1 MDKKQRIVVTYSA
14 TPQEKALFLDVL
26 DNEATLIFLNEIPS
40 AQREQ
45 ALDEATALLSWNFPQ
60 EISPQDYPRLK
71 HVRLIQLVTAG
82 ADHMPFAALPSH
94 IRCASNAGAYAI
106 PMAEHVL
113 AMTLALTKRLFVEQQ
128 KLQRGEFDD
137 HTLNRSLRGMTAGI
151 IGFGGAGLAT
161 ARLMRAFGMRI
172 YALNQSGKS
181 DEPTDFVG
189 TLRDLE
195 HVLRA
200 SDVVV
205 ITLPLT
211 RATRGLIG
219 EKELAWMKQD
229 AMLVNVARGPILDE
243 AALYAHLQNHPTFQA
258 GIDTWWK
265 EPLLGGAF
273 RMAFPFLELSN
284 VLGSPHNSA
293 LVSDFIDDAAR
304 LAAQNV
310 RRFLVGEEVVG
321 SIRREDY
328 LE

>member
-1 MDKKQRIVVTYSA
+1 MDRKQRIVVTYSA
-14 TPQEKALFLDVL
+14 TPEEKESFLNILGNEASLIFLDEISLVQREPVL
-26 DNEATLIFLNEIPS
+26 NEATV
-40 AQREQ
+40 
-45 ALDEATALLSWNFPQ
+45 LLSWNFPQ
-60 EISPQDYPRLK
+60 EISPQDYPRLQ

-82 ADHMPFAALPSH
+82 ADHMPFADLPSH
-94 IRCASNAGAYAI
+94 ILCASNAGAYAI

-113 AMTLALTKRLFVEQQ
+113 AMTLALTKRLLIEQQ

-161 ARLMRAFGMRI
+161 ARLMQAFGMHI

-181 DEPTDFVG
+181 DEPTDFIG

-195 HVLRA
+195 HVLRS

-205 ITLPLT
+205 VTLPLT
-211 RATRGLIG
+211 RATNGLIG

-229 AMLVNVARGPILDE
+229 AILVNVARGAILDE
-243 AALYAHLQNHPTFQA
+243 AALYTHLHNHPTFQA
-258 GIDTWWK
+258 GIDTWWE
-265 EPLLGGAF
+265 EPLRGGAF
-273 RMAFPFLELSN
+273 RMAFPFLELPN

-310 RRFLVGEEVVG
+310 RRFLNGEGVVG
-321 SIRREDY
+321 TIRREDY